1 VVRSVLRL
9 WALSL
14 MLSALLAAAGERWPA
29 ALPIEPTLVAAL
41 VLVPP
46 LVMLIWLGWH
56 WTVPGVPAGSGSG
69 DRGQSQNHASMEP

>member
-1 VVRSVLRL
+1 MVRSVLRV

-14 MLSALLAAAGERWPA
+14 MLSAVLAAAGERWPA
-29 ALPIEPTLVAAL
+29 ALPINPPLVAAL

-56 WTVPGVPAGSGSG
+56 WTVQAVPAGSGSG
-69 DRGQSQNHASMEP
+69 DGGQSQNPASMEP